1 MPDLTIAEEPESLQ
15 STNPHFC
22 KQLVSLATT
31 HHVEASEDVYSTKGM
46 KLISKGTRISDT
58 LYDRVV
64 SHKLSKP
71 LESSIGVESA
81 IGPDE
86 IAQAAENALDA
97 SASLRKL
104 AGGKISGETP
114 VALLK
119 RIRLNSTVNTL
130 LNVHQSRNPALLKHC
145 AEVTLLAL
153 GFLKKLQMADEDF
166 VRAMVLAGM
175 LHDIGEVYIDPDLF
189 NRSGQELKPTE
200 WKQIAVHP
208 VIGDALLRRI
218 DGLLPLVPALIL
230 EHHERMDGFGYPRG
244 RHGEQISLGGQVLA
258 AAEVISGL
266 LAKQTRPLAHA
277 ELAMKLIPGEYN
289 RSIIDLIAKARDA
302 EDVDDANSIGTSV
315 SATDVR
321 QSIQELLQKLKNVHT
336 VSDELE
342 QNIGRFSSKARNI
355 LTEAM
360 VRYRQ
365 VQRGLSSTGL
375 NTDLKGADVT
385 DLINTED
392 EVIRFETS
400 CIIKEIRW
408 RLMELSRI
416 LALQSE
422 QLAAAE
428 AAALSPLVSAL
439 SGKLH

>member
-1 MPDLTIAEEPESLQ
+1 
-15 STNPHFC
+15 
-22 KQLVSLATT
+22 
-31 HHVEASEDVYSTKGM
+31 
-46 KLISKGTRISDT
+46 
-58 LYDRVV
+58 
-64 SHKLSKP
+64 
-71 LESSIGVESA
+71 
-81 IGPDE
+81 
-86 IAQAAENALDA
+86 
-97 SASLRKL
+97 
-104 AGGKISGETP
+104 
-114 VALLK
+114 
-119 RIRLNSTVNTL
+119 
-130 LNVHQSRNPALLKHC
+130 
-145 AEVTLLAL
+145 
-153 GFLKKLQMADEDF
+153 
-166 VRAMVLAGM
+166 
-175 LHDIGEVYIDPDLF
+175 
-189 NRSGQELKPTE
+189 
-200 WKQIAVHP
+200 
-208 VIGDALLRRI
+208 
-218 DGLLPLVPALIL
+218 
-230 EHHERMDGFGYPRG
+230 
-244 RHGEQISLGGQVLA
+244 
-258 AAEVISGL
+258 
-266 LAKQTRPLAHA
+266 
-277 ELAMKLIPGEYN
+277 LIPGEYN